1 MTQAYNYIQEYLYTI
16 PFGLKISPALQALSE
31 FADQLE
37 CFGLISLM
45 NAI

>member
-1 MTQAYNYIQEYLYTI
+1 MTQAYKYIQEYLYTI
-16 PFGLKISPALQALSE
+16 PFGLKILPASKALSE

-37 CFGLISLM
+37 CFELISLM